1 MTNPAIQHAIIPHK
15 NIKDNHQ
22 TKTLKQ
28 SVSQAPKQQSK
39 LSPLFLLHQQIQFK
53 IHIIILI
60 KANATNIRYTAYRS
74 KYSPPVR
81 EFPLL
86 TLSTKTD

>member
-28 SVSQAPKQQSK
+28 SVSHAPKQQSK
-39 LSPLFLLHQQIQFK
+39 LFPLFLLHQQIQFK
-53 IHIIILI
+53 IHIIIPI